1 MHCATLILRVMQFA
15 VQEQRLVG
23 PHIDV
28 KAPKSELPPVFSW
41 CDAIVFPKLASWL
54 QSVPPPEEA
63 PDPDLPM

>member
-1 MHCATLILRVMQFA
+1 
-15 VQEQRLVG
+15 VG

-28 KAPKSELPPVFSW
+28 KAPKSELPPVLSW
-41 CDAIVFPKLASWL
+41 CDAMVFPRLASWL